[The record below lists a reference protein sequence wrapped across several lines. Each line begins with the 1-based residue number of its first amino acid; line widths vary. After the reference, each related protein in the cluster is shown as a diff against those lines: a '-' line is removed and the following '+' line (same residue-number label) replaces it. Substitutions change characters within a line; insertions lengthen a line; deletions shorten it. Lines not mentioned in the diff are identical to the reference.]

1 MTDDDLDLELD
12 DEPLKPARPA
22 KPAKPAPAPKATAP
36 AEPTPV
42 KTVGTRPPGLAQRA
56 RDYVRHPQFNGRTF
70 LTILIVL
77 IILVILAEN
86 WAPVRFYLFG
96 IALELPKAIAF
107 LLDVAIGAALM
118 WLWLRRPGKVAEG
131 TK

>member
-12 DEPLKPARPA
+12 DKPVTPRPA
-22 KPAKPAPAPKATAP
+22 KPVKSAPAPKAAAP
-36 AEPTPV
+36 AEPAV
-42 KTVGTRPPGLAQRA
+42 AKTVGARPPGLAQRA
-56 RDYVRHPQFNGRTF
+56 REYVKRPQFNGRTF
-70 LTILIVL
+70 LTTLIVL

-107 LLDVAIGAALM
+107 LLDVALGAALM

>member
-12 DEPLKPARPA
+12 DEPITPTRPA
-22 KPAKPAPAPKATAP
+22 KSAKPAPAPKAAAP
-36 AEPTPV
+36 AQPAPA
-42 KTVGTRPPGLAQRA
+42 KIAGARPATFAQRV
-56 RDYVRHPQFNGRTF
+56 RDYVRRPQFNGRTF

-77 IILVILAEN
+77 IILVILGEN
-86 WAPVRFYLFG
+86 WTPVRFYLFG

-107 LLDVAIGAALM
+107 LLDVAIGALLM
-118 WLWLRRPGKVAEG
+118 WLWLRRPGKAAEG

>member
-12 DEPLKPARPA
+12 DEPKTPRPA
-22 KPAKPAPAPKATAP
+22 TSVKSSPAPKAAAP
-36 AEPTPV
+36 AQPAV
-42 KTVGTRPPGLAQRA
+42 AKTVGTRPPGLAQRA
-56 RDYVRHPQFNGRTF
+56 RDYVKHPQFNGRTF
-70 LTILIVL
+70 LTILIIL

-107 LLDVAIGAALM
+107 LLDVALGAILM